1 MLQGEVMMILKSNH
15 EIIQKAKDFFRNE
28 IALNHIQNTK
38 KLTKLKEFNL
48 NPFLDKYKA
57 SFLTGNDDP
66 LSIAKALIYPRV
78 LGTAGIDIEFIDK
91 TDGHRKYCQVKAGP
105 NTINKDDIDTI
116 KGHFTA
122 VRHLARTNNQRIA
135 LDDLII
141 GVFYGT
147 PEELNAHYKKLNE
160 EYPVYVGVEFWFRL
174 TGEQDFYHKLTN
186 AISEVAIEFDSSQ
199 LVEEVI
205 KELAEEIESLLKS

>member
-91 TDGHRKYCQVKAGP
+91 TDGHRKYC
-105 NTINKDDIDTI
+105 
-116 KGHFTA
+116 
-122 VRHLARTNNQRIA
+122 
-135 LDDLII
+135 
-141 GVFYGT
+141 
-147 PEELNAHYKKLNE
+147 
-160 EYPVYVGVEFWFRL
+160 
-174 TGEQDFYHKLTN
+174 
-186 AISEVAIEFDSSQ
+186 
-199 LVEEVI
+199 
-205 KELAEEIESLLKS
+205 